1 MIFLLSI
8 CEKIKRVLMS
18 NKHQDFL
25 INTVSASLGM
35 FTLFAFGLDVD
46 YKTFFTCFFGSSLAN
61 TFIPIYNS
69 KVD

>member
-1 MIFLLSI
+1 
-8 CEKIKRVLMS
+8 MS
-18 NKHQDFL
+18 TKEQDFL

-69 KVD
+69 KAD